1 MKRIII
7 LSIMLFSIHCI
18 FEALEECNEE
28 KDQSKCQK
36 HTIEKKYNYLSCFKV
51 EGLDY
56 GQVCGPFFTSE
67 KAQKT
72 YMKYYKGLTKERVSV
87 FKAEDKDVNYEDEIK
102 NITVPILEKDFYS
115 KNEIIKYK
123 EVPFNDLLTEK
134 DKKILDSNNTC
145 TYHYAA
151 RFLEN
156 YPGVRKLNISDK
168 TVCFNVDRFED
179 LKDISDCGYATIKAK
194 YEDRIFVFTN
204 CFNILDKNANE
215 DFKNFYE
222 EILFNELYQEYYKDV
237 ILEFT
242 VLARENPELSDKSK
256 SLQLQEEPIDF
267 EMYVEDR
274 HGNIVHY
281 NKNGEKTDGDDPT
294 KFLKSNSNYSFNI
307 ILLLFYILLLI

>member
-7 LSIMLFSIHCI
+7 LSIMFFSIHCSLES
-18 FEALEECNEE
+18 FEECYEE

-36 HTIEKKYNYLSCFKV
+36 HTFDKKFNYLSCFKM
-51 EGLDY
+51 EGGED
-56 GQVCGPFFTSE
+56 GEACGPFFTSE

-168 TVCFNVDRFED
+168 NVCFNVDRFED
-179 LKDISDCGYATIKAK
+179 LKDITDCGYATIKAK

-204 CFNILDKNANE
+204 CFGVLDKNANE
-215 DFKNFYE
+215 DFKNCYE
-222 EILFNELYQEYYKDV
+222 EIFFNEIYQEYYKDV
-237 ILEFT
+237 ILELI

-256 SLQLQEEPIDF
+256 SRQLQEEPIDF